1 MFGHHTKHE
10 RNAMTTT
17 GTTSSH
23 RFPTLASRDQPRI
36 RPTIALSALRSAAAF
51 WLLIAA
57 IGQLIFVMYIVSF
70 YGSSTVRGDF
80 AAWNKVL
87 PHGYIAGD
95 SIGNAALAGHM
106 LFAAIIM
113 FGGLLQLIP
122 QIRTRAPRFHR
133 WNGRVY
139 MATAVAA
146 TLTGIYMVW
155 FRGSAGHVAQQVA
168 ITINGLLILACAFMT
183 VRLAMARKFAAHRR
197 WALRLF
203 LVVSGVW
210 FFRVGLMFWIAVSG
224 GPVGFDP
231 ATFRGPFLVFL
242 GFAQYLLPLAVLELY
257 LRATDSGSVAGRS
270 AMAAVLVIL
279 ALAMGVGIGVATM
292 GMWWPHI

>member
-1 MFGHHTKHE
+1 M
-10 RNAMTTT
+10 TT

-23 RFPTLASRDQPRI
+23 RFATPAPKDQART
-36 RPTIALSALRSAAAF
+36 RRGFAVSALKWAAKF
-51 WLLIAA
+51 WLTIAA
-57 IGQLIFVMYIVSF
+57 IGQLIFVVYIVSF
-70 YGSSTVRGDF
+70 YGSTIVRGDF

-95 SIGNAALAGHM
+95 SMGNAALAGHM

-122 QIRTRAPRFHR
+122 HIRTHAPRFHR

-139 MATAVAA
+139 TATAVAA

-155 FRGSAGHVAQQVA
+155 FRGTAGHAAQQLA
-168 ITINGLLILACAFMT
+168 ITINGVLILACAFMT
-183 VRLAMARKFAAHRR
+183 VRHAMARKLAAHRR

-210 FFRVGLMFWIAVSG
+210 FFRVGLMFWIAVNG

-231 ATFRGPFLVFL
+231 TTFTGPFLVFL

-257 LRATDSGSVAGRS
+257 LRATDSGSDASRI
-270 AMAAVLVIL
+270 AMAAVLVVL
-279 ALAMGVGIGVATM
+279 ALAMGVGIGVATT
-292 GMWWPHI
+292 GMWWPRI

>member
-1 MFGHHTKHE
+1 M
-10 RNAMTTT
+10 TT
-17 GTTSSH
+17 GTTTNTV
-23 RFPTLASRDQPRI
+23 FPTLAPEVLSSA
-36 RPTIALSALRSAAAF
+36 RPAFTAATALRSAAAF

-57 IGQLIFVMYIVSF
+57 LGQVIFVVYIVSF
-70 YGSSTVRGDF
+70 YGGSTVRGDF

-87 PHGYIAGD
+87 PHGYSAGD

-106 LFAAIIM
+106 LFAAIITL
-113 FGGLLQLIP
+113 GGLLQLIS
-122 QIRTRAPRFHR
+122 QIRTLAPRFHR

-139 MATAVAA
+139 LTTAVAG
-146 TLTGIYMVW
+146 TLTGIYLVW
-155 FRGSAGHVAQQVA
+155 FRGAPGDVMQQIG
-168 ITINGLLILACAFMT
+168 ITINGVLIILCALMA
-183 VRLAMARKFAAHRR
+183 VRHAIGRRLAAHRR

-210 FFRVGLMFWIAVSG
+210 FFRVGLMFWIAVNG

-242 GFAQYLLPLAVLELY
+242 GFAQYLLPLAVLQCY
-257 LRATDSGSVAGRS
+257 LWATDRGSNAARVG
-270 AMAAVLVIL
+270 MAAVLVIL
-279 ALAMGVGIGVATM
+279 ALAMGLGIGVATM

>member
-1 MFGHHTKHE
+1 
-10 RNAMTTT
+10 MTTS

-23 RFPTLASRDQPRI
+23 QFRTLAPKDQLRI
-36 RPTIALSALRSAAAF
+36 RPAIALSALRAAAGF
-51 WLLIAA
+51 WLMIAA

-122 QIRTRAPRFHR
+122 QIRTHAPRFHR

-155 FRGSAGHVAQQVA
+155 FRGSAGHAAQQVA

-183 VRLAMARKFAAHRR
+183 VRLAMARKLAAHRR

-210 FFRVGLMFWIAVSG
+210 FFRVGLMFWIAVNG

-257 LRATDSGSVAGRS
+257 LRATDSGSAASRS

>member
-1 MFGHHTKHE
+1 M
-10 RNAMTTT
+10 TT
-17 GTTSSH
+17 GTTSAH
-23 RFPTLASRDQPRI
+23 RFPTLAPKDQAR
-36 RPTIALSALRSAAAF
+36 TGAAFAVTALKSAAAF
-51 WLLIAA
+51 WLMIAA
-57 IGQLIFVMYIVSF
+57 IGQVIFVMYIVSF
-70 YGSSTVRGDF
+70 YGSTTVRGDF
-80 AAWNKVL
+80 ATWNKVL
-87 PHGYIAGD
+87 PHGYIVGD
-95 SIGNAALAGHM
+95 SIGNAALASHM

-122 QIRTRAPRFHR
+122 QIRTHAPRFHR

-139 MATAVAA
+139 TATAVAV

-155 FRGSAGHVAQQVA
+155 FRGIAGDAAQQVA

-183 VRLAMARKFAAHRR
+183 VRLATARKLAVHRR

-210 FFRVGLMFWIAVSG
+210 FFRVGLMFWIAVNG

-231 ATFRGPFLVFL
+231 TTFRGPVLVFL

-257 LRATDSGSVAGRS
+257 LRATDSASDASRIV
-270 AMAAVLVIL
+270 MAAVLVVL

-292 GMWWPHI
+292 GMWWPRI

>member
-1 MFGHHTKHE
+1 M
-10 RNAMTTT
+10 TT
-17 GTTSSH
+17 GTPTKLV
-23 RFPTLASRDQPRI
+23 FPPRTPGARTGA
-36 RPTIALSALRSAAAF
+36 RPAFAAAALKSAAAF

-57 IGQLIFVMYIVSF
+57 LGQVIFVVYIVSF
-70 YGSSTVRGDF
+70 YGGSTLRGDF

-87 PHGYIAGD
+87 PNGYSAGD
-95 SIGNAALAGHM
+95 SLGNAALAGHM

-113 FGGLLQLIP
+113 LGGLLQLIP
-122 QIRTRAPRFHR
+122 QIRTHAPRFHR

-139 MATAVAA
+139 LATAVAA

-155 FRGSAGHVAQQVA
+155 FRGAADNSLQHAA
-168 ITINGLLILACAFMT
+168 ITINGVLIILCALMT
-183 VRLAMARKFAAHRR
+183 VRHAMAGRLAAHRR

-210 FFRVGLMFWIAVSG
+210 FFRVGLMFWIAVNG

-242 GFAQYLLPLAVLELY
+242 GFAQYLLPLAVLEAY
-257 LRATDSGSVAGRS
+257 LLATDSGSIAARIG
-270 AMAAVLVIL
+270 MAAVLVIL
-279 ALAMGVGIGVATM
+279 TLAMGVGIGVATM